1 MKKSLIS
8 LSFALLLVLTARSLV
23 LAQSS
28 TPSGTKNEE
37 QVTENLKARL
47 KQTVGINEVGDTSQI
62 RGYVGQVEDVIK
74 NTLVVKDKDGKKNVA
89 IGSDATI
96 VRSPG
101 NADIDI
107 DSVRIDDYIIAMGY
121 SKGDD
126 ELEGKRVIVS
136 EKPFAPPEKL
146 AGIGKVSSIDKY
158 AFMITPRDGGDDIEL
173 FFTKST
179 SYKSSEGSLD
189 FKDISPGDE
198 VLFTAVRDQDNDW
211 SATIVMRIKQN

>member
-1 MKKSLIS
+1 MKKLQDKVAIITGSRRGIGKGIAIAFAKEGCKVVIS
-8 LSFALLLVLTARSLV
+8 
-23 LAQSS
+23 
-28 TPSGTKNEE
+28 
-37 QVTENLKARL
+37 
-47 KQTVGINEVGDTSQI
+47 D
-62 RGYVGQVEDVIK
+62 YVE
-74 NTLVVKDKDGKKNVA
+74 DKDGKKNVA